1 MIGLSTGIDTTLEVS
16 QMTITEVAQ
25 EPQSKE
31 PISEHPLSRIG
42 LLHMAG
48 LLFLVAVVWRIVDIF
63 VLGLGDTW
71 INIMPS
77 KLFPLL
83 IIVGVFWEY
92 RKAEFS
98 SVLGLAKGLYFRTQI
113 VLGIGIFAAWHL
125 MLNVFPKVIYGA
137 IDPTYTVSFA
147 VLNVEILWYLFLFFL
162 TNGFLEEVLFRGLLQ
177 NTFRQRT
184 STFGAI
190 LLSGLLFGVWHVT
203 WPLVNGLDSG
213 FSVGQAISLVVFS
226 TIFALFYGYYYENF
240 SSRRT
245 LVGTITAH
253 TFMNFINEN
262 FKVGSDPLVQGPDY
276 FYGSPTLLGLTIG
289 MFLIT
294 FVVLTFMAYKYRIE
308 DVQNHW
314 HRITNWW
321 TAMTTQD

>member
-1 MIGLSTGIDTTLEVS
+1 
-16 QMTITEVAQ
+16 MTITEIAQ
-25 EPQSKE
+25 KPQTEKQE
-31 PISEHPLSRIG
+31 AGHPITRMG
-42 LLHMAG
+42 LLPLAG
-48 LLFLVAVVWRIVDIF
+48 LLFFVAVIWRVFDIF

-83 IIVGVFWEY
+83 IIAGIFWKY
-92 RKAEFS
+92 RNAEFS
-98 SVLGLAKGLYFRTQI
+98 SVLGLAKGPYFKTQI

-125 MLNVFPKVIYGA
+125 MLNVFPKIIYGYL
-137 IDPTYTVSFA
+137 DPSYNVGF
-147 VLNVEILWYLFLFFL
+147 VILNVDILWYLFLFFL

-177 NTFRQRT
+177 NSFRQRT

-190 LLSGLLFGVWHVT
+190 MLSGFLFGIWHVT
-203 WPLVNGLDSG
+203 WPLVNGLNSE

-226 TIFALFYGYYYENF
+226 WVFAIFYSYYYENF

-245 LVGTITAH
+245 LVGPITAH

-294 FVVLTFMAYKYRIE
+294 FFALTFMAYRYRIE
-308 DVQNHW
+308 DVQRHW
-314 HRITNWW
+314 NSVRRLWTKLRIH
-321 TAMTTQD
+321 Q

>member
-1 MIGLSTGIDTTLEVS
+1 MIGHSTGSDTTLEVS
-16 QMTITEVAQ
+16 QMTITEIAQ
-25 EPQSKE
+25 ETQGKE
-31 PISEHPLSRIG
+31 QTSEHPLSKIG
-42 LLHMAG
+42 LLPLAG

-83 IIVGVFWEY
+83 ITAGVFWKY
-92 RKAEFS
+92 RRTEFS
-98 SVLGLAKGLYFRTQI
+98 SVLGLAKGPYFRTQI

-125 MLNVFPKVIYGA
+125 MLNVFPKIIYGVM
-137 IDPTYTVSFA
+137 DPTYNVSF
-147 VLNVEILWYLFLFFL
+147 VILNVDILWYLFLFFL

-177 NTFRQRT
+177 NSFRGKT

-190 LLSGLLFGVWHVT
+190 SLSGLLFGVWHVT
-203 WPLVNGLDSG
+203 WPIVNGLDSG

-276 FYGSPTLLGLTIG
+276 FYGSPILLGLTIG
-289 MFLIT
+289 MFLLT
-294 FVVLTFMAYKYRIE
+294 FIVLTFAAYKYRIE
-308 DVQNHW
+308 DVQKHW
-314 HRITNWW
+314 HRITDWW
-321 TAMTTQD
+321 TGLRANE

>member
-1 MIGLSTGIDTTLEVS
+1 MIGRSTGSDTTLEVS
-16 QMTITEVAQ
+16 QMTITEMAQ
-25 EPQSKE
+25 ETQSKDQ
-31 PISEHPLSRIG
+31 ISEHPLSKIG
-42 LLHMAG
+42 LLPLAG
-48 LLFLVAVVWRIVDIF
+48 LLFLVAAVWRIVDIF

-83 IIVGVFWEY
+83 IIAGVFWKY
-92 RKAEFS
+92 RRTEFS
-98 SVLGLAKGLYFRTQI
+98 SVLGLAKGPYFRTQI
-113 VLGIGIFAAWHL
+113 MLGIGIFAAWHL
-125 MLNVFPKVIYGA
+125 MLNVFPKIIYGA
-137 IDPTYTVSFA
+137 MDPTYTVSF
-147 VLNVEILWYLFLFFL
+147 VILNVDILWYLFLFFL

-177 NTFRQRT
+177 NSFRERT

-203 WPLVNGLDSG
+203 WPIVNGLDSG

-276 FYGSPTLLGLTIG
+276 FYGSPILLGLTIG
-289 MFLIT
+289 LFLLT

-308 DVQNHW
+308 DVQNQW

-321 TAMTTQD
+321 TGLRAHE

>member
-1 MIGLSTGIDTTLEVS
+1 
-16 QMTITEVAQ
+16 MTITEVAQ
-25 EPQSKE
+25 VPQTDE
-31 PISEHPLSRIG
+31 HEETHPLSKIG
-42 LLHMAG
+42 LIPLAG
-48 LLFLVAVVWRIVDIF
+48 LMFAIAVVWRIVDIF

-83 IIVGVFWEY
+83 IIAGVFWKF
-92 RKAEFS
+92 RKKEFGS
-98 SVLGLAKGLYFRTQI
+98 ILGLAKGPYFKTQI
-113 VLGIGIFAAWHL
+113 VLGVGIFAAWHL
-125 MLNVFPKVIYGA
+125 MLNVFPKIIYGYM
-137 IDPTYTVSFA
+137 DPSYNVSFA
-147 VLNVEILWYLFLFFL
+147 ILNVDILWYLVLFFL

-177 NTFRQRT
+177 NSFRQRT

-190 LLSGLLFGVWHVT
+190 MLSGFLFGVWHVT

-226 TIFALFYGYYYENF
+226 WVFAIFYSYYYENF
-240 SSRRT
+240 SGRRT

-276 FYGSPTLLGLTIG
+276 FYGSSTLLGLTIG

-294 FVVLTFMAYKYRIE
+294 FILLTYMAYKYRIE

-314 HRITNWW
+314 IRAKNWW
-321 TAMTTQD
+321 ATLQSHE